1 MTGFLKYLGLWI
13 VYGGLLLAAAAV
25 TVLGR
30 TNPPLVERL
39 RLQVTDAVV
48 PIDVLSR
55 PVDALTGAAERD
67 PVVGLARRGK
77 HPAEGGTRAAAAQ
90 AGGGCRVKGE
100 FDGVP
105 VLRRRYCARLSC
117 SGPQ

>member
-55 PVDALTGAAERD
+55 PVDALTGAAERIQSWAW
-67 PVVGLARRGK
+67 LAEENTQLK
-77 HPAEGGTRAAAAQ
+77 AEREQLLRKLAAG
-90 AGGGCRVKGE
+90 AG
-100 FDGVP
+100 
-105 VLRRRYCARLSC
+105 
-117 SGPQ
+117 